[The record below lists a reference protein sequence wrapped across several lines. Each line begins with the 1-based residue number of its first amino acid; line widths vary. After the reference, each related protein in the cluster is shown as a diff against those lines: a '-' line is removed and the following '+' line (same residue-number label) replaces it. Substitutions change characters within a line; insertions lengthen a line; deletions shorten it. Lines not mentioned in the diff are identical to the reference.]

1 MKKSRR
7 VILSFDVDGER
18 AFNEFDKKERD
29 VYLEKGIPEISGFLK
44 KNKLDATFFTVG
56 KNIRDFPELHDML
69 RDFDIGNHTFSH
81 PRYLTKK
88 NTEEKEAEIRK
99 GHEIIREF
107 YGAPPKMFRAP
118 DYSIDPD
125 MIKILK
131 EMGYSG
137 DSSVIRVLLP
147 FRYFINYLKQ
157 RKLAADRFEIPL
169 NSFIIPF
176 NGTSIISFGTTYARM
191 IFNILIRFNKTV
203 VINFHPRDFVNV
215 DIGETGFINRGR
227 ALERSVSFLEYLNR
241 TCRVLSFRQFFN
253 EKKEIYSS
261 N

>member
-18 AFNEFDKKERD
+18 AFNDFDKMVRD
-29 VYLEKGIPEISGFLK
+29 TYLENGVSEITGFLK
-44 KNKLDATFFTVG
+44 KNGLDATFFTVG
-56 KNIRDFPELHDML
+56 KNIRDFPEIHDLL

-81 PRYLTKK
+81 PRALTEKGV
-88 NTEEKEAEIRK
+88 EEKEAEIKK
-99 GHEIIREF
+99 GHEIIDEF
-107 YGAPPKMFRAP
+107 YGTAPKMFRAP
-118 DYSIDPD
+118 DYSIDKD
-125 MIKILK
+125 MIRTLK
-131 EMGYSG
+131 DMGYSG

-157 RKLAADRFEIPL
+157 RKLAADEFEFPL

-176 NGTSIISFGTTYARM
+176 NGTSIISFGRAYAKI
-191 IFNILIRFNKTV
+191 IFNILVRFNKIV

-215 DIGETGFINRGR
+215 EIGETGFMNRER
-227 ALERSVSFLEYLNR
+227 ALEISISFLEYLNR
-241 TCRVLSFRQFFN
+241 TCEILSFRQFIN
-253 EKKEIYSS
+253 EK